1 MTHKTGFTATIA
13 VQSPSF
19 FALRNLDAGTPSNPR
34 RSLRTI
40 DQSLSENGEG
50 FCLGG
55 KSSSGTDRRG
65 SAPPLTALPNPE
77 FPSRRPPHFQTASKK
92 IADSPD
98 AHPSPTLKASWKGGG
113 SLAAK
118 VAGGKSELHRAR
130 SRVTPVRP
138 EIHAG
143 GHDVRRGRQTVPQRR
158 YRPGRKVRVRV
169 KRRFKRPPLAT
180 QEAGHGKPLREQDQI
195 GDLRCGPHR
204 IGESRSGSGYRSLRE
219 MTLSL
224 AQVRKTEFGLQPFQD
239 TISSD
244 PGEEPMA
251 DPLAH

>member
-1 MTHKTGFTATIA
+1 M
-13 VQSPSF
+13 
-19 FALRNLDAGTPSNPR
+19 
-34 RSLRTI
+34 
-40 DQSLSENGEG
+40 
-50 FCLGG
+50 
-55 KSSSGTDRRG
+55 
-65 SAPPLTALPNPE
+65 
-77 FPSRRPPHFQTASKK
+77 
-92 IADSPD
+92 
-98 AHPSPTLKASWKGGG
+98 SWKGGG
-113 SLAAK
+113 SLAAQ

-130 SRVTPVRP
+130 SHVTPVRP

-143 GHDVRRGRQTVPQRR
+143 GHDVRRGRQTVPQRI
-158 YRPGRKVRVRV
+158 YRPRRKVRVRV

-239 TISSD
+239 TISPPD
-244 PGEEPMA
+244 RGGIP
-251 DPLAH
+251 

>member
-1 MTHKTGFTATIA
+1 MQEPLRTGGGHCRRSTSACLRMERCSVWERRIRAEHTAEG
-13 VQSPSF
+13 
-19 FALRNLDAGTPSNPR
+19 LPR
-34 RSLRTI
+34 RSPPCQT
-40 DQSLSENGEG
+40 QNSP
-50 FCLGG
+50 
-55 KSSSGTDRRG
+55 
-65 SAPPLTALPNPE
+65 APG
-77 FPSRRPPHFQTASKK
+77 PPHFQTGSKK

-98 AHPSPTLKASWKGGG
+98 AHPSPTLHPSWKGGG
-113 SLAAK
+113 SLAAQ

-130 SRVTPVRP
+130 SRVTSVRP

-224 AQVRKTEFGLQPFQD
+224 A
-239 TISSD
+239 
-244 PGEEPMA
+244 
-251 DPLAH
+251 